1 MNTLDYFLK
10 ANLYGLLF
18 VSCYWLLLRRHTF
31 FSLNRAYLLLSAIAS
46 LALPLVSLPTQTVET
61 LPVPVGVIVLPVSAI
76 AMPEETGPDWNE
88 IGLIAYGL
96 LALFL
101 VVRLIV
107 HMAQLMAFIHQSDQ
121 HIFDEYVLVEPTKI
135 APTFSFFRYLVL
147 NPEDRNNSLIINH
160 ELVHIRQYHSLDVL
174 GMALLKAIFWACP
187 ALWLL
192 DRMLRQVHEFL
203 ADKAISQPTDYAHFL
218 LQYTF
223 GQQPDA
229 LVNGFFNPSLLK
241 QRILMLHQK
250 ATTRWA
256 LGKYLLILPLAL
268 GLLAMTTA
276 REQLS
281 DIVNQVTND
290 TITVSGRVTN
300 AADGKPLPGVSVI
313 LKNSNVGTTTDVE
326 GNYQLVNVQ
335 KTASLVFSFI
345 GFETT
350 ELEVKGRSSIN
361 ASLRIQSNKL
371 NEVVVVAYEPT
382 SKPTTSTDTQGKVK
396 SSSSGKG
403 EVFTVVEQVP
413 EFPGGMQALG
423 QYLARNLRYPK
434 EAQQN
439 RIQGRVFVQFVV
451 SQQGDIQNLRV
462 LKGIGG
468 GCDEEAVRVVS
479 QMPKWNPGKQNGE
492 AVAVQ
497 YNLPIQFQLEK
508 SEDKRSGQVLEPKSD
523 SSKKL
528 NYILDN
534 SKNGRY
540 ALYNDMNSS
549 GIRPADSS
557 INAYPTVR
565 IRGNGF
571 QTGEPLYI
579 IDGVE
584 VKRDLVTINDKFPLG
599 IQSLDPNSI
608 ESITVLKDGSAI
620 ATYGDKG
627 KNGVVLIT
635 TKKK

>member
-18 VSCYWLLLRRHTF
+18 AGCYWLLLRRHTF

-46 LALPLVSLPTQTVET
+46 LLLPLASLPTQTAET
-61 LPVPVGVIVLPVSAI
+61 LPVPMGVIVLPVSAI
-76 AMPEETGPDWNE
+76 AIPEETGPDWNQ
-88 IGLIAYGL
+88 IGLIVYGL
-96 LALFL
+96 IGLLL
-101 VVRLIV
+101 VLRLIV
-107 HMAQLMAFIHQSDQ
+107 HTARLMAFIRRANQQ
-121 HIFDEYVLVEPTKI
+121 VFDDYVVVEPTEA

-147 NPEDRNNSLIINH
+147 NPADKDNPVIISH
-160 ELVHIRQYHSLDVL
+160 ELVHIRQHHSLDVL
-174 GMALLKAIFWACP
+174 GMALLRAVFWGCP
-187 ALWLL
+187 ALWLI

-203 ADKAISQPTDYAHFL
+203 ADKAISQPSDYAHFL
-218 LQYTF
+218 VGYTF
-223 GQQPDA
+223 GQRPDA

-256 LGKYLLILPLAL
+256 LGKYVLILPLAL

-276 REQLS
+276 REQLTDMVS
-281 DIVNQVTND
+281 QATDE

-313 LKNSNVGTTTDVE
+313 LKNTNVGTTTDAN
-326 GNYQLVNVQ
+326 GKYRLTNIP

-345 GFETT
+345 GFEPA
-350 ELEVKGRSSIN
+350 ELEVKSRSSIN
-361 ASLRIQSNKL
+361 ASLQIQSNKL

-382 SKPTTSTDTQGKVK
+382 TKPTSPVNPQNKAQ

-413 EFPGGMQALG
+413 EFPGGMRALG
-423 QYLARNLRYPK
+423 MYLARNLRYPK
-434 EAQQN
+434 EAQQS

-451 SQQGDIQNLRV
+451 TQQGDIQNLRV

-492 AVAVQ
+492 AVSVQ

-508 SEDKRSGQVLEPKSD
+508 AEDKRTGQVIQSEPD
-523 SSKKL
+523 SSQKPNFIIDK
-528 NYILDN
+528 
-534 SKNGRY
+534 SKNGHF
-540 ALYNDMNSS
+540 ALYNDVSPYY
-549 GIRPADSS
+549 RLADSS
-557 INAYPTVR
+557 RKPGPSVA
-565 IRGNGF
+565 IRGNVFHDGA
-571 QTGEPLYI
+571 PLYI

-584 VKRDLVTINDKFPLG
+584 VPKDSKSTSTLRYKTVQDLKPND
-599 IQSLDPNSI
+599 I
-608 ESITVLKDGSAI
+608 ESISVLKDASAI
-620 ATYGDKG
+620 AAYGAKG
-627 KNGVVLIT
+627 KNGVILIT
-635 TKKK
+635 TKTK